1 MTNYEQLFQ
10 EQMNNFE
17 FAKAYYEAR
26 LERIL
31 AEMLDILKDKICQNE
46 SKENLIKLAQ
56 CGQWLKRKIV
66 GANDV
71 EKFVIIGVMP
81 AMLTT

>member
-46 SKENLIKLAQ
+46 SKENLIKLIDSIQ
-56 CGQWLKRKIV
+56 KNV
-66 GANDV
+66 HVNV
-71 EKFVIIGVMP
+71 P
-81 AMLTT
+81 